1 MLKSRFPRLQDGF
14 CCQLLKE
21 KDHKQLVLSI
31 YACIIIHNIC
41 ILSKDESVVLQEEES
56 ENQDE
61 ETYVEEDDKRHE
73 YDDFERFMFR
83 EKIKYD
89 VLRFNNYN

>member
-1 MLKSRFPRLQDGF
+1 M
-14 CCQLLKE
+14 
-21 KDHKQLVLSI
+21 
-31 YACIIIHNIC
+31 
-41 ILSKDESVVLQEEES
+41 LQEEES